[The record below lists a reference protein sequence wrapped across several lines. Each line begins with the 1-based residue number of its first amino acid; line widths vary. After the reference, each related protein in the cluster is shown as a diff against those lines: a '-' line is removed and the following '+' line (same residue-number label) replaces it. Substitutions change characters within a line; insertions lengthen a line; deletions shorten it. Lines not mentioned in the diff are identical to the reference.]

1 MRTKL
6 IIFTVLA
13 FSLILS
19 ACGPTT
25 INQAAPENIRTMNV
39 NGIGTVELT
48 PDIAYV
54 YIGVHDE
61 AATASEAVDANKAH
75 TTAVIDAIKA
85 AGVDAKDIRTSNF
98 SIWPSQQY
106 SPEGTVTGTI
116 YMVDNS
122 VYVTVRDLDSLGDL
136 LDDAISAGANS
147 INSIT
152 FDVADKT
159 EAVKEARAKAVDD
172 AKLQAQELADAAGIA
187 LGSVQNLSFYDN
199 SAYPAPFYGGKGGG
213 GGMDAASLAVP
224 IQPGSLTI
232 SVTVNMTYSLR

>member
-13 FSLILS
+13 LSLILS

-25 INQAAPENIRTMNV
+25 INQAAPENVRSMNV

-85 AGVDAKDIRTSNF
+85 AGVEAKDIRTSNF

-159 EAVKEARAKAVDD
+159 EAVKEARSKAVDD
-172 AKLQAQELADAAGIA
+172 AKLQAQELADAAGIS
-187 LGSVQNLSFYDN
+187 LGDVQNISFYDN

-213 GGMDAASLAVP
+213 GAMDTASLAVP

-232 SVTVNMTYSLR
+232 SVTVNMTYTLR